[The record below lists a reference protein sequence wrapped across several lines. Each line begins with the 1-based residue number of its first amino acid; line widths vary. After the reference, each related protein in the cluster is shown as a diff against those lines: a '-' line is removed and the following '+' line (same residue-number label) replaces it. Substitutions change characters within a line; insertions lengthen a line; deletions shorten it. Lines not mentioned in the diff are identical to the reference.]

1 MFSFQRRLIL
11 AHWAVIVVIVTGVAS
26 AAWWELSRIAHR
38 QLDAALL
45 ALAETEAGMLHAS
58 SGQPIRVHEKPT
70 GTAPP
75 SLVRLDRLVQ
85 IVDAQGDVLARSA
98 NLGTTRLPS
107 SPVLLGRLAQG
118 ETVFE
123 TLQNFSEEPLRMVS
137 LPVHTEPGTPPL
149 VVQVAGSLDDV
160 NRILDSAV
168 VLFVGLAAALLL
180 AVGTAGAMLTQ
191 RVFRA
196 IDNVVKQARRIGDN
210 NLDERLPHPGT
221 SDDIGKL
228 VDTLND
234 MLDRLEHA
242 FDMQRRFTA
251 DASHEL
257 RSPLSRLRTELEVT
271 LRRERSREDYIETL
285 HSCVDEVGRLT
296 QMVGELLMLARLDAG
311 QGQESEDAVLMTDLV
326 QECIQR
332 VTPAAQD
339 RGIVLNTQAGT
350 HQPIWIAKAP
360 ATLALANLLDNA
372 VKFSPA
378 NTAVE
383 IAWSTEHGDAILQVS
398 DHGPGVAPAELPHIF
413 ERFYRTAQ
421 ARASDTPGTGLGLAL
436 SQAIVQAHGGRID
449 VANALEG
456 GLIFRISLPLA
467 TVALGF

>member
-11 AHWAVIVVIVTGVAS
+11 AHWAVIVIVVTGVAF

-45 ALAETEAGMLHAS
+45 ALAETEAGMLHARQ
-58 SGQPIRVHEKPT
+58 GQPIRVHEKPT

-98 NLGTTRLPS
+98 NLGTTRLPT
-107 SPVLLGRLAQG
+107 SPALLGRLAQG

-123 TLQNFSEEPLRMVS
+123 TLQDFSEEPLRMVS
-137 LPVHTEPGTPPL
+137 LPIQNHNAPGTPPL
-149 VVQVAGSLDDV
+149 VIQVAGSLDDV
-160 NRILDSAV
+160 NRILESAV
-168 VLFVGLAAALLL
+168 VLFVGLAIALLL

-234 MLDRLEHA
+234 MLDRLEHG

-271 LRRERSREDYIETL
+271 LRRERSREEYVETL
-285 HSCVDEVGRLT
+285 HSCVEEVGRLT
-296 QMVGELLMLARLDAG
+296 QMVEELLMLARLDAG
-311 QGQESEDAVLMTDLV
+311 QDQDMQEAVPVIELV
-326 QECIQR
+326 QACVKR

-339 RGIVLNTQAGT
+339 RGI
-350 HQPIWIAKAP
+350 
-360 ATLALANLLDNA
+360 
-372 VKFSPA
+372 
-378 NTAVE
+378 E
-383 IAWSTEHGDAILQVS
+383 IG
-398 DHGPGVAPAELPHIF
+398 
-413 ERFYRTAQ
+413 
-421 ARASDTPGTGLGLAL
+421 RAH
-436 SQAIVQAHGGRID
+436 V
-449 VANALEG
+449 
-456 GLIFRISLPLA
+456 
-467 TVALGF
+467 

>member
-11 AHWAVIVVIVTGVAS
+11 AHWAVILIVVTGVAFT
-26 AAWWELSRIAHR
+26 AWWELSRIAHR

-58 SGQPIRVHEKPT
+58 LGQPIRVHEKPT

-137 LPVHTEPGTPPL
+137 LPVHTEPGAPPL
-149 VVQVAGSLDDV
+149 VIQVAGSLDDV
-160 NRILDSAV
+160 NRILESAV
-168 VLFVGLAAALLL
+168 VLFVGLAIALLL

-196 IDNVVKQARRIGDN
+196 IDNIVKQARRIGDN

-271 LRRERSREDYIETL
+271 LRRERSREEYVETL
-285 HSCVDEVGRLT
+285 HSCVEEVGRLT
-296 QMVGELLMLARLDAG
+296 QMVEELLMLARLDAG
-311 QGQESEDAVLMTDLV
+311 QDQGMQEAMPVAELV
-326 QECIQR
+326 RACVQR

-339 RGIVLNTQAGT
+339 RGIVLTTQPGT
-350 HQPIWIAKAP
+350 HQPVQIARAP
-360 ATLALANLLDNA
+360 AALALTNLLDNA

-378 NTAVE
+378 GTAVE

-398 DHGPGVAPAELPHIF
+398 DHGPGLPAAELPHIF
-413 ERFYRTAQ
+413 ERFYRGAR
-421 ARASDTPGTGLGLAL
+421 ARASETPGTGLGLAL

-467 TVALGF
+467 T

>member
-26 AAWWELSRIAHR
+26 AAWWELSRIAHL

-45 ALAETEAGMLHAS
+45 ALAETEAGMLLGS
-58 SGQPIRVHEKPT
+58 NGQPVRVHEKPA

-85 IVDAQGDVLARSA
+85 IVDAQGGVLARSA

-137 LPVHTEPGTPPL
+137 LPVHTEPGAPPL
-149 VVQVAGSLDDV
+149 VIQVAGSLDDV

-271 LRRERSREDYIETL
+271 LRRERSHEEYVETL
-285 HSCVDEVGRLT
+285 HSCVEEVGRLT
-296 QMVGELLMLARLDAG
+296 QMVEELLMLARLDAG
-311 QGQESEDAVLMTDLV
+311 HDQGMQEAVPVIELV
-326 QECIQR
+326 QACVKR

-339 RGIVLNTQAGT
+339 RGIVLATQAGAN
-350 HQPIWIAKAP
+350 QPIRIARAP
-360 ATLALANLLDNA
+360 ATLALSNLLDNA

-378 NTAVE
+378 GTTVE
-383 IAWSTEHGDAILQVS
+383 IAWSAEHGDAVLQVS
-398 DHGPGVAPAELPHIF
+398 DHGPGIPPAELPHIF
-413 ERFYRTAQ
+413 ERFYRGARV
-421 ARASDTPGTGLGLAL
+421 RASETPGTGLGLAL

-449 VANALEG
+449 AANAQKG
-456 GLIFRISLPLA
+456 GMIFRISLPRI
-467 TVALGF
+467 T

>member
-45 ALAETEAGMLHAS
+45 ALAETEAGMLHVS
-58 SGQPIRVHEKPT
+58 KGLPIRVHEKPT

-85 IVDAQGDVLARSA
+85 IVDMQGEVLARSA
-98 NLGTTRLPS
+98 NLGSTRLPS
-107 SPVLLGRLAQG
+107 SPALLGRLMQG
-118 ETVFE
+118 EAVFE
-123 TLQNFSEEPLRMVS
+123 TLQDFSEEPLRMVS
-137 LPVHTEPGTPPL
+137 LPVQNPGASP
-149 VVQVAGSLDDV
+149 VVIQVAGSLDDV

-168 VLFVGLAAALLL
+168 VLFVGLAVALLL
-180 AVGTAGAMLTQ
+180 AVGTAGALLTQ

-196 IDNVVKQARRIGDN
+196 IDNVVRQARRIGDN

-234 MLDRLEHA
+234 MLNRLEHA

-271 LRRERSREDYIETL
+271 LRRERSREEYVETL
-285 HSCVDEVGRLT
+285 HSCVEEVERLT
-296 QMVGELLMLARLDAG
+296 QMVEELLMLARLDAG
-311 QGQESEDAVLMTDLV
+311 HDQGTQDAVLMTELV
-326 QECIQR
+326 PACVKR

-339 RGIVLNTQAGT
+339 RGIVLSTQAGT
-350 HQPIWIAKAP
+350 SQPIRIAKAP
-360 ATLALANLLDNA
+360 AMLALANLLDNA

-378 NTAVE
+378 NTAIE
-383 IAWSTEHGDAILQVS
+383 IAWSIEHGDAVLQVS
-398 DHGPGVAPAELPHIF
+398 DHGPGIPAAELPHIF
-413 ERFYRTAQ
+413 ERFYRGAR
-421 ARASDTPGTGLGLAL
+421 ARASETPGTGLGLAL

-467 TVALGF
+467 A

>member
-11 AHWAVIVVIVTGVAS
+11 AHWAVIVIVVTGVAF

-45 ALAETEAGMLHAS
+45 ALAETEAGMLHARQ
-58 SGQPIRVHEKPT
+58 GQPIRVHEKPT

-98 NLGTTRLPS
+98 NLGTTRLPT
-107 SPVLLGRLAQG
+107 SPALLGRLAQG

-123 TLQNFSEEPLRMVS
+123 TLQDFSEESLRMVS
-137 LPVHTEPGTPPL
+137 LPIQNHNAPGTPPL
-149 VVQVAGSLDDV
+149 VIQVAGSLDDV
-160 NRILDSAV
+160 NRILESAV
-168 VLFVGLAAALLL
+168 VLFVGLAIALLL

-234 MLDRLEHA
+234 MLDRLEHG

-271 LRRERSREDYIETL
+271 LRRERSREEYVETL
-285 HSCVDEVGRLT
+285 HSCVEEVGRLT
-296 QMVGELLMLARLDAG
+296 QMVEELLMLARLDAG
-311 QGQESEDAVLMTDLV
+311 QDQDMQEAVPVIELV
-326 QECIQR
+326 QACVKR

-339 RGIVLNTQAGT
+339 RGIVLVTQAGT
-350 HQPIWIAKAP
+350 NQPIRIARAP
-360 ATLALANLLDNA
+360 ATLALTNLLDNA

-378 NTAVE
+378 GTTVE
-383 IAWSTEHGDAILQVS
+383 IAWSAEHGDAVLQVS
-398 DHGPGVAPAELPHIF
+398 DHGPGIPPAELPHIF
-413 ERFYRTAQ
+413 ERFYRGAR
-421 ARASDTPGTGLGLAL
+421 ARASETPGTGLGLAL

-449 VANALEG
+449 AANALEG
-456 GLIFRISLPLA
+456 GVIFRISLPRI
-467 TVALGF
+467 V

>member
-11 AHWAVIVVIVTGVAS
+11 AHWAVILIVVTGVAF

-45 ALAETEAGMLHAS
+45 ALAETEAGMLLGS
-58 SGQPIRVHEKPT
+58 KDQPIRVHEKPA

-98 NLGTTRLPS
+98 NLGTTRLPT
-107 SPVLLGRLAQG
+107 SPTLLSRLTQG

-123 TLQNFSEEPLRMVS
+123 TLQDFSEEPLRMVS
-137 LPVHTEPGTPPL
+137 LPVLTGGASPR
-149 VVQVAGSLDDV
+149 VIQVAGSLDDV
-160 NRILDSAV
+160 NRLLDSAV
-168 VLFVGLAAALLL
+168 VLFVGLAIALLL
-180 AVGTAGAMLTQ
+180 AVGTAGSMLTR

-234 MLDRLEHA
+234 MLDRLEHG

-271 LRRERSREDYIETL
+271 LRRERSREEYVETL
-285 HSCVDEVGRLT
+285 HSCVEEVGRLT
-296 QMVGELLMLARLDAG
+296 QMVEELLMLARLDAG
-311 QGQESEDAVLMTDLV
+311 QDQGMQEVVPVVELV
-326 QECIQR
+326 QACVKRIA
-332 VTPAAQD
+332 PAAQD
-339 RGIVLNTQAGT
+339 RGIVLATQAGT
-350 HQPIWIAKAP
+350 NQPIRIARAP
-360 ATLALANLLDNA
+360 ATLALSNLLDNA

-378 NTAVE
+378 GTTVE
-383 IAWSTEHGDAILQVS
+383 IAWSAEHGDAILQVS
-398 DHGPGVAPAELPHIF
+398 DHGPGIPPAELPHIF
-413 ERFYRTAQ
+413 ERFYRGAR
-421 ARASDTPGTGLGLAL
+421 ARASETPGTGLGLAL

-449 VANALEG
+449 AANAQEG
-456 GLIFRISLPLA
+456 GVIFRISLPRI
-467 TVALGF
+467 T